1 MFFCFILSKIKKRN
15 YETKNMQFSSENF
28 TSNTQ
33 ALEKEL
39 EWLIT
44 IIQARFKEITEDKVI
59 KFPNPPQ
66 LIQKSYYNA
75 FLENVPENLK
85 TPVRLLLILSMAKAL
100 RPSVLELLHVNNPYT
115 QKNYANFGIIAENSF
130 VMPSVQ
136 TFLYLATGENIAD
149 RVFLGNFFN
158 PDNIFLANNI
168 IELRGQSKDLY
179 QKTIHISDEYFEYFT
194 TGNSYQ
200 YQYSEDFP
208 ATLYTTEE
216 NWDDLILPERTTF
229 YLQDIFAWMR
239 NYNTIVQDPTF
250 KKFTK
255 GMKFLLHGEPGTG
268 KSISVALF
276 GKDFGKPVYRI
287 DLSQVVSKWVGETSK
302 NIGKIFDIARNK
314 DWILFFDEGDAL
326 FGKRT
331 ENNSANDR
339 YGNQEIAYLLQRIE
353 DHKGIIFM
361 ATNKLPNMDKA
372 FVRRFNVRVPFPI
385 PDANTRY
392 DIWCE
397 AFKDLELGNVNF
409 EYFAAKVDNTGA
421 SIRSFARYCKI
432 WMLEKNMKH
441 LNHDEVAGLLQTHLE
456 HEGKIWSPNTRL

>member
-1 MFFCFILSKIKKRN
+1 MNDNLEKFYEFFQQESFWFYSVIKSQLYLLKSEEDEVSTLNSPELSNFDTPYSNFLLENNITEQERLVLMLAVIPHIQPDLIDFLLMENITTLGRFQETSVANFIPSGYTILFLLAENPQDTGKSYFQNYSTIKKLVDKG
-15 YETKNMQFSSENF
+15 YISFEKNASNISSSSLLNG
-28 TSNTQ
+28 
-33 ALEKEL
+33 K
-39 EWLIT
+39 LI
-44 IIQARFKEITEDKVI
+44 
-59 KFPNPPQ
+59 
-66 LIQKSYYNA
+66 
-75 FLENVPENLK
+75 
-85 TPVRLLLILSMAKAL
+85 
-100 RPSVLELLHVNNPYT
+100 
-115 QKNYANFGIIAENSF
+115 
-130 VMPSVQ
+130 
-136 TFLYLATGENIAD
+136 
-149 RVFLGNFFN
+149 
-158 PDNIFLANNI
+158 
-168 IELRGQSKDLY
+168 
-179 QKTIHISDEYFEYFT
+179 ISDEILHLITSNEPFLPK
-194 TGNSYQ
+194 
-200 YQYSEDFP
+200 YSEDFP

-229 YLQDIFAWMR
+229 YLQDISAWMR

-432 WMLEKNMKH
+432 WMLEKNMQN
-441 LNHDEVAGLLQTHLE
+441 LDHDEVAGLLQTHLE
-456 HEGKIWSPNTRL
+456 HEGKIWSPNR